1 MSALRVLAFAASLG
15 GIVAA
20 VPALSPA
27 AATTTTP
34 VAVSAYRSPT
44 CGCCEGWLDHLRQS
58 GFTVKD
64 YITSNLAAI
73 KQRHGVPPQLQSCH
87 TARIGGYTVE
97 GHVPVSAIQRLLK
110 ERPQVA
116 GIAVPGMPL
125 GSPGMESPFKRESY
139 TVFTFT
145 ESGRT
150 QAFQTVQGDD

>member
-1 MSALRVLAFAASLG
+1 MPP
-15 GIVAA
+15 VAA
-20 VPALSPA
+20 IPVPA
-27 AATTTTP
+27 
-34 VAVSAYRSPT
+34 VVSGYRSPS
-44 CGCCEGWLDHLRQS
+44 CGCCKGWLDHLRQA

-64 YITSNLAAI
+64 YVTSNLASI
-73 KQRHGVPPQLQSCH
+73 KQRYGVPPQLQSCH

-97 GHVPVSAIQRLLK
+97 GHIPVSAIQRLLK

-125 GSPGMESPFKRESY
+125 GSPGMESPFKTESY

-150 QAFQTVQGDD
+150 QAFQTVEGDG

>member
-1 MSALRVLAFAASLG
+1 M
-15 GIVAA
+15 
-20 VPALSPA
+20 
-27 AATTTTP
+27 TP
-34 VAVSAYRSPT
+34 VAAMPVPVVVSAYRSPS
-44 CGCCEGWLDHLRQS
+44 CGCCKGWLEHLRKA

-64 YITSNLAAI
+64 YVTSDLASV
-73 KQRHGVPPQLQSCH
+73 KQRYGVPSLLQSCH

-97 GHVPVSAIQRLLK
+97 GHIPVSTIQRLLK

-125 GSPGMESPFKRESY
+125 GSPGMESPSKKESY

-150 QAFQTVQGDD
+150 QAFQTVKGDG

>member
-1 MSALRVLAFAASLG
+1 MPP
-15 GIVAA
+15 VAA
-20 VPALSPA
+20 IPVPA
-27 AATTTTP
+27 
-34 VAVSAYRSPT
+34 VVSAYRSPS
-44 CGCCEGWLDHLRQS
+44 CGCCKGWLDHLRQA

-64 YITSNLAAI
+64 YVTSNLASI
-73 KQRHGVPPQLQSCH
+73 KQRYGVPPQLQSCH

-97 GHVPVSAIQRLLK
+97 GHIPVSAIQRLPK

-125 GSPGMESPFKRESY
+125 GSPGMESPFKTESY

-150 QAFQTVQGDD
+150 QAFQTMEGDG